1 MHLCKFNLRNKNM
14 ISFKTQIEKYRKSI
28 SGYTI
33 QFIEIVLIFYLVT
46 SCIPWD
52 NKENKSII
60 QQMLLMVELEPDSAL
75 MLLNS
80 ALFIE
85 TEKNSMNN
93 RSKSRLWI
101 FAGLLG
107 IVTVLFSIAVFN
119 CKTENLRQK
128 KTLSKTECEIEKIRE
143 RNKELQAAF
152 MEKSGIFKDI
162 VILIPNL
169 MKIHDVNVIA
179 GLNAITSKLSMQKF
193 IEITNELYPGFTEKL
208 KNLSSNNKLTEREI
222 AVCCLSVC
230 GFSNYELA
238 LFIFK
243 KKDTQSVIKLKNRIR
258 KKLGISP
265 YQKIQQFLLEKITGV

>member
-1 MHLCKFNLRNKNM
+1 
-14 ISFKTQIEKYRKSI
+14 
-28 SGYTI
+28 
-33 QFIEIVLIFYLVT
+33 
-46 SCIPWD
+46 
-52 NKENKSII
+52 
-60 QQMLLMVELEPDSAL
+60 MVELEPDSAL